1 MLQCDDQIRLLMLNG
16 IIRIEPLDQRC
27 IRPGSVCLRLGSVYL
42 IPTTRG
48 AVDIASEYTYPKF
61 ESRDGSAECPICVPA
76 NSFILGHTLE
86 RISLPRS
93 HAAWISN
100 LSGLARL
107 GIGVALSNFVN
118 PGFGE
123 KCPATLTLE
132 ITNSLNVPV
141 YLRPGMRICHL
152 LFFRLEGESN
162 ESYDSQVGTYS
173 SQSHPETSRFFKD
186 FSLGDDSL

>member
-1 MLQCDDQIRLLMLNG
+1 MLQCDNQIRLLLLKG
-16 IIRIEPLDQRC
+16 IIHIDPLDQRC
-27 IRPGSVCLRLGSVYL
+27 IRPSSVCLRLGPVYL

-48 AVDIASEYTYPKF
+48 SLDIAKQDTYPHF
-61 ESRDGSAECPICVPA
+61 ESREGSIECPICVPA
-76 NSFILGHTLE
+76 NSFILGHTIE

-107 GIGVALSNFVN
+107 GIGAVLSSFVS

-123 KCPATLTLE
+123 RRPATLTLE
-132 ITNSLNVPV
+132 ISNSLNVPV
-141 YLRPGMRICHL
+141 YLHPGMRICHL

-162 ESYDSQVGTYS
+162 ESYDTQVGTYS
-173 SQSHPETSRFFKD
+173 NQENPEASQFFKD
-186 FSLGDDSL
+186 FSVIDDGL